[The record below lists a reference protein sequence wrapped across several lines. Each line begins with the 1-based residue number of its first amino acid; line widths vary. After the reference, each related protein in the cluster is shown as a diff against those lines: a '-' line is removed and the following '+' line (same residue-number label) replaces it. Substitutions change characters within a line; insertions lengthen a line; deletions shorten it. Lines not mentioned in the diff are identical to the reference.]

1 MFWNITSYPNMLIK
15 QGSTERKPFGILK
28 HGVPYRG
35 MVIHD
40 NVIEGL
46 LSTHI
51 ALGDRRNLLLS

>member
-1 MFWNITSYPNMLIK
+1 MLIK